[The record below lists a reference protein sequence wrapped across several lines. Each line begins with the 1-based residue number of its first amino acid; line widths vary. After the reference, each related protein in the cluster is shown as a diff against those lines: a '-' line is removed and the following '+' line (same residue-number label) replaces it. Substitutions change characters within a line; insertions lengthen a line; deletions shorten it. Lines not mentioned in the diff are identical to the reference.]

1 MTTTY
6 PLHDALTHA
15 DTAFPAEADIVIAG
29 AGIMGCA
36 AAYYLGLRGLTA
48 VVLDKSRIAGQQ
60 STRAWGFVRQ
70 QGRESAEVPLMM
82 AGMRIWEGLEQ
93 ALGFDLEWRQGGC
106 LYIADNDDDWAS
118 FQAWLAVAREHGLDT
133 RTLTR
138 AEIDERVTGLSTQAR
153 TLGGL
158 YTATDGQA
166 EPRRVA
172 AAFAA
177 RATQAGA
184 RFFEGCGVTAIETAG
199 GAVVGVVTERGT
211 IRTRRVI
218 CAAGATSFRLLDGVG
233 IRLPQQAVRGT
244 CMRTNVLPDVSAS
257 TIWGHGLGIRQRSNG
272 AINLADDM
280 QVDVD
285 LTLGHL
291 RGLSLF
297 WPEFWSQREKFRL
310 RLNGAAWRD
319 ACARIGGGGGPI
331 EPRDPQPQPNRA
343 HAPRALAKLKAIFP
357 ALKDAQIVEAWAGL
371 IDVLPDGI
379 PVIDAPGTPS
389 GLAIATGFCGHGFAM
404 GPIVGRLLAE
414 WVDTGAPSLD
424 LAAFRA
430 GRFADGTM
438 VRPRSML

>member
-6 PLHDALTHA
+6 PLHDALSHA
-15 DTAFPAEADIVIAG
+15 DTAFPPEADVVIVG

-36 AAYYLGLRGLTA
+36 AAYYLGLRGLKA

-106 LYIADNDDDWAS
+106 LYLADNEDDWAS
-118 FQAWLAVAREHGLDT
+118 FQAWLTVAREHGLDT

-138 AEIDERVTGLSTQAR
+138 AQIDERVNGLSTHAR

-177 RATQAGA
+177 RATEAGA

-199 GAVVGVVTERGT
+199 GAVVGVATERGT

-218 CAAGATSFRLLDGVG
+218 CAAGA
-233 IRLPQQAVRGT
+233 
-244 CMRTNVLPDVSAS
+244 
-257 TIWGHGLGIRQRSNG
+257 
-272 AINLADDM
+272 
-280 QVDVD
+280 
-285 LTLGHL
+285 
-291 RGLSLF
+291 
-297 WPEFWSQREKFRL
+297 
-310 RLNGAAWRD
+310 
-319 ACARIGGGGGPI
+319 
-331 EPRDPQPQPNRA
+331 
-343 HAPRALAKLKAIFP
+343 
-357 ALKDAQIVEAWAGL
+357 
-371 IDVLPDGI
+371 
-379 PVIDAPGTPS
+379 
-389 GLAIATGFCGHGFAM
+389 
-404 GPIVGRLLAE
+404 
-414 WVDTGAPSLD
+414 
-424 LAAFRA
+424 
-430 GRFADGTM
+430 
-438 VRPRSML
+438 

>member
-36 AAYYLGLRGLTA
+36 AAYYLGLRGLKA

-106 LYIADNDDDWAS
+106 LYMADNDDDWAS
-118 FQAWLAVAREHGLDT
+118 FQGWLAVAREHGLDT

-138 AEIDERVTGLSTQAR
+138 AEIDERVRGLSTQAR

-177 RATQAGA
+177 RATAAGA

-257 TIWGHGLGIRQRSNG
+257 TIWGHGLGIRQRRNG
-272 AINLADDM
+272 TINLADDM

-297 WPEFWSQREKFRL
+297 WPQFWSQREKFRL
-310 RLNGAAWRD
+310 HLNAAAWRD
-319 ACARIGGGGGPI
+319 VCARIGGAAGPI

-357 ALKDAQIVEAWAGL
+357 ALKDAQIVEAWGGL

-414 WVDTGAPSLD
+414 WVDTGEPSLD
-424 LAAFRA
+424 LSAFRA
-430 GRFADGTM
+430 RRFVDGTM